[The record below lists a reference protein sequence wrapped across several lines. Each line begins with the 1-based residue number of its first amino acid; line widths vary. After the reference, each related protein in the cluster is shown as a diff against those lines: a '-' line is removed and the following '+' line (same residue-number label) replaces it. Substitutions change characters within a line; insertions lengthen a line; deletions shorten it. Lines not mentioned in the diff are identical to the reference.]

1 MGFNDICLFISFLT
15 DQTWVTMSLIS
26 SACDASFENQ
36 EQSDEEK
43 KNLKV
48 FLARHE
54 KDIRNF
60 FLLTKVERQLADKMV
75 QQILA
80 AANKWT
86 EH

>member
-1 MGFNDICLFISFLT
+1 MGFKDKLSNR
-15 DQTWVTMSLIS
+15 
-26 SACDASFENQ
+26 
-36 EQSDEEK
+36 SDLSDDVPYRRKFREPRTERRREK
-43 KNLKV
+43 YSKFFWPVMKKILGT
-48 FLARHE
+48 
-54 KDIRNF
+54 F